1 MTHLPFCS
9 VIVPTYQREQVLC
22 DTIAYLLDLSYPHY
36 ELIVVD
42 QTPLHEPQTEQFLQQ
57 VAQRIRYIQI
67 DQVGMCHARNV
78 GIEAAKGDIILFC
91 DDDIIPT
98 PDLLT
103 HHVRHYRDPA
113 VGGVTGPGGYQPDGP
128 LSIVR
133 GGETPRHPLPTT
145 VVEAEGGAQGCNM
158 SFRKQILVQIG
169 GFDEGFISQA
179 RREETDA
186 SLRIRALGYRIL
198 FDPQASIEHLAFPS
212 GGGRAL
218 INQEKLYCFG
228 LFHNQAYYF
237 GKHFPLWHLPF
248 FLYYQLGRLL
258 YRQVWQRRRVNF
270 LYLLYP
276 WLTGL
281 ADGLWR
287 GRKARRQMHDQLER
301 AKRSKPLRDMR
312 ILSKE
317 QR

>member
-1 MTHLPFCS
+1 MANLPFCS
-9 VIVPTYQREQVLC
+9 VVVPTYQREQVLC

-57 VAQRIRYIQI
+57 VAPRIRYIQI
-67 DQVGMCHARNV
+67 DKVGMCHARNV

-103 HHVRHYRDPA
+103 NHVRHYRDPA
-113 VGGVTGPGGYQPDGP
+113 VGGVTGPSGFQPVDGP
-128 LSIVR
+128 LSIAR

-145 VVEAEGGAQGCNM
+145 VVEAESAQGCNM
-158 SFRKQILVQIG
+158 SFRKQILVRIG
-169 GFDEGFISQA
+169 GFDEGFIIHA

-186 SLRIRALGYRIL
+186 SLRVRALGYRIL
-198 FDPQASIEHLAFPS
+198 FDPQVRIEHLAFPS
-212 GGGRAL
+212 GGGRAF
-218 INQEKLYCFG
+218 IHQEKLYFFG
-228 LFHNQAYYF
+228 LFHNRAYYF
-237 GKHFPLWHLPF
+237 GKHFSLWQLPY
-248 FLYYQLGRLL
+248 FLYYQLRLLL
-258 YRQVWQRRRVNF
+258 YRLWQRRRVNF

-287 GRKARRQMHDQLER
+287 GRKARRQMRAQLEQ
-301 AKRSKPLRDMR
+301 AKRSKPL
-312 ILSKE
+312 LNQE
-317 QR
+317 FQE

>member
-36 ELIVVD
+36 ELLVVD
-42 QTPLHEPQTEQFLQQ
+42 QTPLHEPQTEQFLLQ
-57 VAQRIRYIQI
+57 VAPRIRYIQI

-113 VGGVTGPGGYQPDGP
+113 VGGVTGPCGFQPVDGP
-128 LSIVR
+128 ISIVR

-145 VVEAEGGAQGCNM
+145 VVETEGAQGGNM
-158 SFRKQILVQIG
+158 SFRKQILVRIG
-169 GFDEGFISQA
+169 GFDEGFIIHG
-179 RREETDA
+179 RREDTDA
-186 SLRIRALGYRIL
+186 SMRVRALGYRIF
-198 FDPQASIEHLAFPS
+198 FDPQASLEHLAFPS
-212 GGGRAL
+212 GGSRVL
-218 INQEKLYCFG
+218 MDQERLN
-228 LFHNQAYYF
+228 LFYWYHNFAYFF
-237 GKHFPLWHLPF
+237 GKHFPLWQLPF
-248 FLYYQLGRLL
+248 FLYYQLRRLL
-258 YRQVWQRRRVNF
+258 YHEVWQRRRVS
-270 LYLLYP
+270 LLFP
-276 WLTGL
+276 GLMGL

-287 GRKARRQMHDQLER
+287 GWKARRQMRDQLEQ
-301 AKRSKPLRDMR
+301 AKLQEHTP
-312 ILSKE
+312 
-317 QR
+317 Q

>member
-42 QTPLHEPQTEQFLQQ
+42 QTPLHEAQTEQFLLQ
-57 VAQRIRYIQI
+57 VVPRIRYIQI

-98 PDLLT
+98 PHLLT
-103 HHVRHYRDPA
+103 NHVRHYWDPA
-113 VGGVTGPGGYQPDGP
+113 VGGVTGPCGFQPDGP
-128 LSIVR
+128 VSIVR
-133 GGETPRHPLPTT
+133 GGEISRSPLPTT
-145 VVEAEGGAQGCNM
+145 VVETEGAQGGNM
-158 SFRKQILVQIG
+158 SFRKQILVRIG

-186 SLRIRALGYRIL
+186 SLRVRALGYRIL

-212 GGGRAL
+212 GGGRAF
-218 INQEKLYCFG
+218 INQEKRFLFG
-228 LFHNQAYYF
+228 GLHNQAYF
-237 GKHFPLWHLPF
+237 FAKHIPLWQLPF
-248 FLYYQLGRLL
+248 SLYYQLR
-258 YRQVWQRRRVNF
+258 
-270 LYLLYP
+270 YLLGEVKQRHRVSP
-276 WLTGL
+276 LFPGLMGL
-281 ADGLWR
+281 ANGLWR
-287 GRKARRQMHDQLER
+287 GWKARRQMRDQLEQ
-301 AKRSKPLRDMR
+301 AKRQ
-312 ILSKE
+312 E
-317 QR
+317 QTPQ

>member
-57 VAQRIRYIQI
+57 VAPRIRYIQI

-103 HHVRHYRDPA
+103 NHARHYRDPA
-113 VGGVTGPGGYQPDGP
+113 VGGVTGPDGFQPNGPVYLVRDFYLRGRDGDIP
-128 LSIVR
+128 L
-133 GGETPRHPLPTT
+133 HPLPTT
-145 VVEAEGGAQGCNM
+145 VVETEGAHGCNM
-158 SFRKQILVQIG
+158 SFRKQILVRIG
-169 GFDEGFISQA
+169 GFDEGFIIHA

-186 SLRIRALGYRIL
+186 SLRVRALGYRIL

-212 GGGRAL
+212 GGGRAFT
-218 INQEKLYCFG
+218 NQEKRFLFG
-228 LFHNQAYYF
+228 MLHNQSYYF
-237 GKHFPLWHLPF
+237 GKHIPLWHLPY
-248 FLYYQLGRLL
+248 FLYYQFLRLGRE
-258 YRQVWQRRRVNF
+258 VKHRRRVS
-270 LYLLYP
+270 LLFP
-276 WLTGL
+276 GLMGL

-287 GRKARRQMHDQLER
+287 GWQARRQMRAQLEQ
-301 AKRSKPLRDMR
+301 AKQQEHTP
-312 ILSKE
+312 
-317 QR
+317 Q

>member
-1 MTHLPFCS
+1 MANLPFCS

-36 ELIVVD
+36 ELLVVD
-42 QTPLHEPQTEQFLQQ
+42 QTPLHEPQTEQFLLQ
-57 VAQRIRYIQI
+57 VAPRIRYIQI

-103 HHVRHYRDPA
+103 NHARHYRDPA
-113 VGGVTGPGGYQPDGP
+113 VGGVTGPSGYQPDGP

-133 GGETPRHPLPTT
+133 GGEISRHPLPTT
-145 VVEAEGGAQGCNM
+145 VVETESAQGGNM
-158 SFRKQILVQIG
+158 SFRKQILVRIG
-169 GFDEGFISQA
+169 GFDEGFISHA

-186 SLRIRALGYRIL
+186 SLRVRALGYRIL

-212 GGGRAL
+212 GGGRAFT
-218 INQEKLYCFG
+218 NQERRFLFG
-228 LFHNQAYYF
+228 MLHNQAYYF
-237 GKHFPLWHLPF
+237 GKHIPLWHLPF
-248 FLYYQLGRLL
+248 FLYYQFLRLGR
-258 YRQVWQRRRVNF
+258 QVKHRRRVS
-270 LYLLYP
+270 LLFP
-276 WLTGL
+276 GVMGL

-287 GRKARRQMHDQLER
+287 GRKARRQMRSHLEQ
-301 AKRSKPLRDMR
+301 AKQQEHTP
-312 ILSKE
+312 
-317 QR
+317 Q